1 MAHLAII
8 TARGGSKRIPRK
20 NIKDFCGKPILA
32 YSIEAALASG
42 LFDEVMVSTDDAE
55 IAQLAQ
61 QYGAVVPFWRS
72 QGTSDDFATTAEV
85 LYEVLQQY
93 QQQGRYFQTACCLYP
108 TAPFVSPELLR
119 TAQQRLFAES
129 LDCVFPIQRFGF
141 PIQRALRQAQGYLD
155 WMQPEFAQSRSQDL
169 EAAFHDAGQWYFF
182 LVAKFMQNRR
192 LLTDRTAGIEI
203 SELDAHDID
212 TPEDWQ
218 IAEFK
223 FRLKQK

>member
-1 MAHLAII
+1 
-8 TARGGSKRIPRK
+8 
-20 NIKDFCGKPILA
+20 
-32 YSIEAALASG
+32 
-42 LFDEVMVSTDDAE
+42 V
-55 IAQLAQ
+55 
-61 QYGAVVPFWRS
+61 
-72 QGTSDDFATTAEV
+72 
-85 LYEVLQQY
+85 
-93 QQQGRYFQTACCLYP
+93 
-108 TAPFVSPELLR
+108 
-119 TAQQRLFAES
+119 
-129 LDCVFPIQRFGF
+129 
-141 PIQRALRQAQGYLD
+141 QGYLD